1 MEEILKKTKVGLD
14 PQKSL
19 AKMDENRDVDNRV
32 RGQVMHLN
40 PPMEKEA
47 PEEIGNRK
55 TEAPK
60 NIRKE
65 NNRFISFLM
74 RKRFPRRSTP
84 MDNATGLKKML
95 PHQIQKMGVGTLTR
109 LPPMDLCLANGS
121 VVHLP
126 LRSRPLRRHENDSL
140 LLHAPGLVVASFSRH
155 LEARGDEFFLAAA
168 EEVKEAC

>member
-1 MEEILKKTKVGLD
+1 MEFQHGLFTGGARSAKRKRRRKIPNIKPHRLLVDDLITQIIRNILGLLPLTELQPNSPNYVYLRIIGMGFQMEEILKQIKVGLD

-65 NNRFISFLM
+65 NNRFVSFLM
-74 RKRFPRRSTP
+74 RKRFP
-84 MDNATGLKKML
+84 
-95 PHQIQKMGVGTLTR
+95 I
-109 LPPMDLCLANGS
+109 
-121 VVHLP
+121 
-126 LRSRPLRRHENDSL
+126 
-140 LLHAPGLVVASFSRH
+140 
-155 LEARGDEFFLAAA
+155 
-168 EEVKEAC
+168 